1 MESNLNSLWQLAG
14 GKIPEDW
21 NIVSLE
27 DLLISSK
34 SITVGVM
41 YPGKHCEEG
50 VPLIRV
56 SDVKNGHILQKPDFY
71 ISSSVDE
78 EHRRTRLS
86 GNEFLITLVGNP
98 GDCVVVDERMI
109 GWNAAR
115 ALAVLRLKNPELRE
129 WLKLIL
135 LSPASKHIID
145 SRLNTT
151 VQRTLNLKD
160 IKELPIPLPPEGIR
174 KEITSVEV
182 SFQMKEQLNL
192 KINRT
197 LEQMAQALFKS
208 WFVDFDP
215 VIDNALSA
223 GTNVSDFPEALQ
235 QRAELRK
242 QAQQLPDFKA
252 LPDDIHSLFPSE
264 FEQTDEPNVGS
275 HGWIPKGWDV
285 KSLSDLLEVKY
296 GKDHKKLNEGLYP
309 VYGSGGLMRNAE
321 KFLYEGE
328 SVLIPRKGT
337 LTNIMYVN
345 EKFWTVDTMFY
356 TIPMLENV
364 AKFTFYHL
372 KTLDFTL
379 MNVGSAV
386 PSMTTKV
393 LNALQVITPTTELL
407 QKFDE
412 IIGVNNQK
420 VVANEFN
427 TQQLEKLR
435 DTLLPKLISGELT
448 IPDSIKTENNVNHQQ
463 PKEPLSHHA

>member
-1 MESNLNSLWQLAG
+1 MESNWQEYSLSEIIELVIDNRG
-14 GKIPEDW
+14 RNPSCYSNVGIPVIDNYLITSEGEPELSHVKRYID
-21 NIVSLE
+21 NDIYNTFIRKYNQPGDV
-27 DLLISSK
+27 LL
-34 SITVGVM
+34 
-41 YPGKHCEEG
+41 
-50 VPLIRV
+50 
-56 SDVKNGHILQKPDFY
+56 
-71 ISSSVDE
+71 
-78 EHRRTRLS
+78 
-86 GNEFLITLVGNP
+86 TLVGNGYGKVAISP
-98 GDCVVVDERMI
+98 KEQCIIIQNTIGLRTKSGFDNHFLYYILKGNRTSLTNLNRGAAQPSIKVGDILNLCFYFPSYEQQITI
-109 GWNAAR
+109 GNT
-115 ALAVLRLKNPELRE
+115 LYQLDQK
-129 WLKLIL
+129 I
-135 LSPASKHIID
+135 
-145 SRLNTT
+145 RLNRQTN
-151 VQRTLNLKD
+151 QTL
-160 IKELPIPLPPEGIR
+160 
-174 KEITSVEV
+174 
-182 SFQMKEQLNL
+182 Q
-192 KINRT
+192 
-197 LEQMAQALFKS
+197 QMAQTLFKS

-215 VIDNALSA
+215 VIDNALAA
-223 GTNVSDFPEALQ
+223 GSNVSDFPEALQ

-448 IPDSIKTENNVNHQQ
+448 IPDSIKTENIVNHQQ